1 MDTGFQLRYVCYLRG
16 NKIIIGEG
24 SMYRKILMRAGLTG
38 GMVVSIAT
46 ANLVPVF
53 VAEPA

>member
-24 SMYRKILMRAGLTG
+24 SMYRKILMRACLTG